1 MNMKKFSFYGM
12 NERTNKEQI
21 LAKVR
26 NAVVSKD
33 ENIFSD
39 VNLKSDTWKPFAE
52 EDGSEFTFIDRFK
65 DNDGIFIYF
74 DNDDNFIEALKQYI
88 TENEWKPLFC
98 TSQRIKELIKNHDA
112 GIEFCDDFA
121 TLPKNTVCITD
132 CECMIAQTGSIVV
145 SDRCAGSVEAFAL
158 ADTLLVYAKPSQ
170 FVNGMKDALGFI
182 REKYGRMPDTTT
194 IISGPSRSIEFDNQL
209 VIGAQGI
216 RQIALFL
223 VDE

>member
-1 MNMKKFSFYGM
+1 MNMKKFSFTGM

-26 NAVVSKD
+26 SAVVSKD

-39 VNLKSDTWKPFAE
+39 VNLKSDTWTPFAE

-98 TSQRIKELIKNHDA
+98 TSQRIKELIKNHNAEID
-112 GIEFCDDFA
+112 FCDDFA
-121 TLPKNTVCITD
+121 TLPKDTVCITD
-132 CECMIAQTGSIVV
+132 CECMIAQTGSIMV

-182 REKYGRMPDTTT
+182 REKYGKMPDTTA

>member
-1 MNMKKFSFYGM
+1 MKKFSFTGM

-26 NAVVSKD
+26 SAVVSKD

-39 VNLKSDTWKPFAE
+39 VNLKSDTWTPFAE

-98 TSQRIKELIKNHDA
+98 TSQRIKELIKNHNAEID
-112 GIEFCDDFA
+112 FCDDFA
-121 TLPKNTVCITD
+121 TLPKDTVCITD
-132 CECMIAQTGSIVV
+132 CECMIAQTGSIMV

-182 REKYGRMPDTTT
+182 REKYGKMPDTTA

>member
-1 MNMKKFSFYGM
+1 MKKFSFSGM

-26 NAVVSKD
+26 NAVISKG

-39 VNLKSDTWKPFAE
+39 VNLQSDNWKPFTE
-52 EDGSEFTFIDRFK
+52 EDGCEFTFIDRFK
-65 DNDGIFIYF
+65 KNDGIFAYF
-74 DNDDNFIEALKQYI
+74 ENDSNFIDALRQYI
-88 TENEWKPLFC
+88 VENEWNPLFC
-98 TSQRIKELIKNHDA
+98 TSPRIKELMQNHNVE
-112 GIEFCDDFA
+112 IEFCDDF
-121 TLPKNTVCITD
+121 TTHPKRTVCISD
-132 CECMIAQTGSIVV
+132 CECLIARTGSIVV
-145 SDRCAGSVEAFAL
+145 SDSCAGSLEAFSL
-158 ADTLLVYAKPSQ
+158 ADTLLVYAKPNQ
-170 FVNGMKDALGFI
+170 FVNGMKDALDFLK
-182 REKYGRMPDTTT
+182 EKYEKLPSTTT

>member
-26 NAVVSKD
+26 NAVISKD

-74 DNDDNFIEALKQYI
+74 DNDRNFTEAMKQFI
-88 TENEWKPLFC
+88 VENEWHPLFC
-98 TSQRIKELIKNHDA
+98 TSQQIKTLFTESNA
-112 GIEFCDDFA
+112 GIELCDDFNVECK
-121 TLPKNTVCITD
+121 KNVCITG
-132 CECMIAQTGSIVV
+132 CECLIAQTGSIVL
-145 SDRCAGSVEAFAL
+145 SDACAGSTEAFAK

-170 FVNGMKDALGFI
+170 IVNGMKDALNFI
-182 REKYGRMPDTTT
+182 KGKYGKLPPTTS
-194 IISGPSRSIEFDNQL
+194 IISGPSRSIEFDNQFI
-209 VIGAQGI
+209 VGAQGI
-216 RQIALFL
+216 RQVALFL